1 MANYIGF
8 FDELFFIFLRW
19 KIISRFWPAKK
30 VIHRL
35 RIGITCTARNRPIDS
50 WQAGE
55 GSDNNMQEKKM
66 TNCPACQKPVLNE
79 GQFTA
84 FTQFNIRC
92 PWCQA
97 TMTISVQPRIVAEL
111 VKAVPKGT
119 PSTTPRF
126 KLVGY
131 VYPEDQSEESQS
143 QSQSWVRYKQHNKE
157 RTTSAAGPSE
167 PT

>member
-1 MANYIGF
+1 
-8 FDELFFIFLRW
+8 
-19 KIISRFWPAKK
+19 
-30 VIHRL
+30 
-35 RIGITCTARNRPIDS
+35 
-50 WQAGE
+50 
-55 GSDNNMQEKKM
+55 M

-111 VKAVPKGT
+111 VKATAVQAKEAPAT
-119 PSTTPRF
+119 PSSY

-131 VYPEDQSEESQS
+131 VYPEDQQEESQS
-143 QSQSWVRYKQHNKE
+143 PK
-157 RTTSAAGPSE
+157 
-167 PT
+167 

>member
-1 MANYIGF
+1 
-8 FDELFFIFLRW
+8 
-19 KIISRFWPAKK
+19 
-30 VIHRL
+30 
-35 RIGITCTARNRPIDS
+35 
-50 WQAGE
+50 
-55 GSDNNMQEKKM
+55 MQEKKM

-111 VKAVPKGT
+111 VKAIPKGT
-119 PSTTPRF
+119 PPGLPPRY

-131 VYPEDQSEESQS
+131 MYPEDQQPQTQPLEESQS
-143 QSQSWVRYKQHNKE
+143 LK
-157 RTTSAAGPSE
+157 
-167 PT
+167 